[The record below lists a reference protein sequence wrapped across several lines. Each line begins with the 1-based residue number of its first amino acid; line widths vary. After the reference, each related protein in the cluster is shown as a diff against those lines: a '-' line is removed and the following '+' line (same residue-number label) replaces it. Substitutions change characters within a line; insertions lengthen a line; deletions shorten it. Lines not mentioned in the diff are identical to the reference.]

1 MGKDDIDPH
10 YSTGTYVEPDQWN
23 ELIEDE
29 ETLLIDTEMNMKLVL
44 VVLKMQLIRI
54 PIHFVNFL
62 VLLMNTSIL
71 ISTKKLLCFALE
83 VFAAK
88 NQLLI

>member
-29 ETLLIDTEMNMKLVL
+29 ETPFIDTRNEYEIGIGS
-44 VVLKMQLIRI
+44 LKC
-54 PIHFVNFL
+54 N
-62 VLLMNTSIL
+62 
-71 ISTKKLLCFALE
+71 
-83 VFAAK
+83 
-88 NQLLI
+88 